1 MALNRKRR
9 SGVDEGKEEGG
20 KEEGKEEGGV
30 EERKG
35 RRKINNKRMKD
46 GKKIFTASLSA

>member
-1 MALNRKRR
+1 MALNGK
-9 SGVDEGKEEGG
+9 SGAEEGQEAGG
-20 KEEGKEEGGV
+20 K

-46 GKKIFTASLSA
+46 GKKIFIASLSA